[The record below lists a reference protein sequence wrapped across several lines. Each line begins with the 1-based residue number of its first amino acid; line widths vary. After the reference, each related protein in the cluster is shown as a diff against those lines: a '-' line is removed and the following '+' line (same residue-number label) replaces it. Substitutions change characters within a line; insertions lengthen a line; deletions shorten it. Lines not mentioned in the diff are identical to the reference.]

1 MDQTRKRVRLHVI
14 GIVQGVYY
22 RATARERAEKLGLTG
37 WVRNVDDGSVLL
49 EAQGPVDRIEALIVW
64 CWEGPSG
71 ARVEDVEVSW
81 ISVQEGDQGF
91 RVRY

>member
-1 MDQTRKRVRLHVI
+1 MDKTAKRVRLWITGV
-14 GIVQGVYY
+14 VQGVYY

-37 WVRNVDDGSVLL
+37 WVRNLEDGSVML
-49 EAQGPVDRIEALIVW
+49 EAQGPVDGIEALIVW

-71 ARVEDVEVSW
+71 ARVHDVEVSW
-81 ISVQEGDQGF
+81 IALQAGDEGF